1 MTHLYSQHWRDRQT
15 DLCEL
20 REPEL
25 PRGRLSQKTTRNIEY
40 LKNENKVDGSW
51 RKAPDVSYR
60 PHVCAH
66 TLQKSSGLYCITA
79 VSNILMLVFSPPF
92 SPARPQDHQPRR
104 RLRNR
109 AQSYDIQAWK
119 KQCQELL
126 NLIFQ
131 CEDSEPFR
139 QPVDLLEYP
148 VSISKIVLYCCYSTN
163 FYYSASFPHE
173 LIYVLITYS
182 VTKNS

>member
-1 MTHLYSQHWRDRQT
+1 MLTHTPKINELYS
-15 DLCEL
+15 
-20 REPEL
+20 
-25 PRGRLSQKTTRNIEY
+25 I
-40 LKNENKVDGSW
+40 
-51 RKAPDVSYR
+51 
-60 PHVCAH
+60 
-66 TLQKSSGLYCITA
+66 ITVNNA
-79 VSNILMLVFSPPF
+79 LLFLF
-92 SPARPQDHQPRR
+92 QDHQPRR

-148 VSISKIVLYCCYSTN
+148 VRISKMTFILLSVIQ
-163 FYYSASFPHE
+163 
-173 LIYVLITYS
+173 LICIALLRFLMSSYMFSLPMQLQRSLKLGS
-182 VTKNS
+182 VVK

>member
-1 MTHLYSQHWRDRQT
+1 MCFL
-15 DLCEL
+15 
-20 REPEL
+20 
-25 PRGRLSQKTTRNIEY
+25 
-40 LKNENKVDGSW
+40 
-51 RKAPDVSYR
+51 
-60 PHVCAH
+60 
-66 TLQKSSGLYCITA
+66 
-79 VSNILMLVFSPPF
+79 F
-92 SPARPQDHQPRR
+92 QDHQPRR

-148 VSISKIVLYCCYSTN
+148 VSISKITFIQLFLLLCFISSLVHSYFHYLFSY
-163 FYYSASFPHE
+163 
-173 LIYVLITYS
+173 
-182 VTKNS
+182 